1 MEKHFFSEVSL
12 VSRSCMWFLTTQ
24 WTFPWKK
31 VVTPLLCWQQV
42 FCLQFFFFSCGIVI
56 ILCYCFRYSSDDPD
70 ILEWDENS
78 WRDSDWVEQTKCKQA
93 LGWDDSG
100 DPAEFIYLENPDLQ
114 QYRWV
119 RAWPLI
125 SVTCDC
131 FSILVLNSHSD
142 LGVCRCIQ
150 RKWKICLSL
159 MLFLSC
165 TWWKIILS
173 ICSQRQL
180 NPLLGLPNC
189 TVNPLNEYPSSFCLV
204 NYNSDGSLKWQLNQ
218 KCL

>member
-56 ILCYCFRYSSDDPD
+56 IVCYCFRYSSDDPD

-119 RAWPLI
+119 RVWPLI

-159 MLFLSC
+159 MFFFKLHMVENNFIHFFTEAVKPIIRSSKLHSKSSKGISLFILLS
-165 TWWKIILS
+165 
-173 ICSQRQL
+173 
-180 NPLLGLPNC
+180 
-189 TVNPLNEYPSSFCLV
+189 
-204 NYNSDGSLKWQLNQ
+204 
-218 KCL
+218 